1 MEIERIIIKPNR
13 GNKKQIHF
21 SDDKKI
27 SLTAK
32 KLLISLLVDDFGLI
46 YIDPAER
53 KKKLLD
59 IIELEQLGYLKQE
72 PIKYKGEILDI
83 KYIIST
89 VR

>member
-1 MEIERIIIKPNR
+1 MEIERIIVKPNR

-21 SDDKKI
+21 LDDKKI

-53 KKKLLD
+53 KKRLLD

-72 PIKYKGEILDI
+72 PIKHKGEILDI